1 MTRQMISMAISQ
13 ISDDFVLEAEE
24 YVAGSK
30 VPRRLQR
37 WLTAAAS
44 IALVLG
50 LGIFSV
56 WFFTPSDTWGASE
69 NALRLTFVRVD
80 DKMASYAFSDMSPY
94 ESGMLASWRGEPYR
108 EHGGTRFYCVKGAE
122 DLSRLIMENDEGL
135 HLMKFE
141 SWLQPMSFDRWQT
154 SLWYTSGYLNDE
166 DIVALDAESQITYGD
181 TLSIIYGVDSAE
193 GVRSIKFSDADID
206 KTDVGDSIKIKPVTL
221 RDGESIERMY
231 GILCS
236 MTVRGAWQ
244 GWVRIFPNDEEYKNG
259 TQPLS
264 EQTERRVTVV
274 LSNGSVLRFD
284 YSPTSGIIKK
294 YGDGYGAELSEQ
306 DNEWLISAA
315 GIIMQYRY
323 YGDAEQVSGAE
334 TAVPPR
340 QPDEPTK

>member
-30 VPRRLQR
+30 VPRKLQR

-69 NALRLTFVRVD
+69 NALRLTVVRVD

-141 SWLQPMSFDRWQT
+141 LWLQPMSFDRWQT
-154 SLWYTSGYLNDE
+154 SLWYTSGYLTDE
-166 DIVALDAESQITYGD
+166 DIAALDTDFQITYGD
-181 TLSIIYGVDSAE
+181 TLSIIYGVDSA
-193 GVRSIKFSDADID
+193 GDIVSVKFEDADID
-206 KTDVGDSIKIKPVTL
+206 KTDIGDSIKIKSVTL
-221 RDGESIERMY
+221 RDGESTRRVY
-231 GILCS
+231 DILCG
-236 MTVRGAWQ
+236 MTENDEWN

-323 YGDAEQVSGAE
+323 YGDAEQVSGAV

>member
-69 NALRLTFVRVD
+69 NALRLTVVRVD

-135 HLMKFE
+135 HLMRFE

-154 SLWYTSGYLNDE
+154 SLWYTSGYLTDE

-244 GWVRIFPNDEEYKNG
+244 GWVRIFADNEQYKNG

-264 EQTERRVTVV
+264 EQTERSITVT
-274 LSNGSVLRFD
+274 LASGHKLRFD

-306 DNEWLISAA
+306 DNEWLISVAE
-315 GIIMQYRY
+315 IDIQYRY
-323 YGDAEQVSGAE
+323 YGDDVDYGGE